1 MTITGVVADTGRFS
15 NQFGRIHYLIRLVDG
30 QIIYCPNT
38 KKVDNAVVGGCDA
51 LKGKTI
57 CIETV
62 PHPKYPKLVDLCI
75 VGAERPTA

>member
-15 NQFGRIHYLIRLVDG
+15 SQFGRLHYLIRLADG

-51 LKGKTI
+51 LKGRTV

-75 VGAERPTA
+75 IDAERSTA